1 MKGGARWEPLPSF
14 LAFGA
19 EAEEQK
25 LVASHLEA
33 RDIPEIGQ
41 AGLHLAGMH
50 FHRAAAGFALK
61 VMVMVV

>member
-25 LVASHLEA
+25 LDREA
-33 RDIPEIGQ
+33 REQIAKDIISEIVKTTLGE
-41 AGLHLAGMH
+41 LYEMSENS
-50 FHRAAAGFALK
+50 K
-61 VMVMVV
+61 EEE